1 MRKTP
6 KRKTLSLLP
15 LILVAATLSLGG
27 GAASRAMAD
36 EDPDPVDLIN
46 FSFATWLGSGVYK
59 LKDRKV
65 GVLRMPFRYELR
77 PPEDGKL
84 GLRLLLPAT
93 VAYYDFDDPASNVS
107 MASFVPGLEVQI
119 PVNEYWTLKPFG
131 QVGVGMEADNRDTV
145 YIYGGGVGSLVSFP
159 WRKYV
164 ISVGNSVTLAEDSD
178 TGSGATS
185 GFSLISAGLDIR
197 RPLGFTLLDR
207 QLDGSV
213 YFIANRFFDRVN
225 FLETDGDDE
234 TIRNIYEVGI
244 TLGTAEPFS
253 IWKLSADRVGIDYR
267 FGSRGFEGIGVNLGF
282 PF

>member
-1 MRKTP
+1 MRMARAGSIVSLFT
-6 KRKTLSLLP
+6 TLLL
-15 LILVAATLSLGG
+15 AATVWLVG
-27 GAASRAMAD
+27 GAATRVMAD
-36 EDPDPVDLIN
+36 EDPEPVDLIN
-46 FSFATWLGSGVYK
+46 FSFATWLGSGIYR
-59 LKDRKV
+59 KDDRTMY
-65 GVLRMPFRYELR
+65 VLRMPLRYELR
-77 PPEDGKL
+77 PPEDGRL
-84 GLRLLLPAT
+84 GFRLLLPAT
-93 VAYYDFDDPASNVS
+93 VGYYDFDDPASNAT

-131 QVGVGMEADNRDTV
+131 HVGVGTEMESGDSV

-164 ISVGNSVTLAEDSD
+164 ISVGNSVTLAKDSD
-178 TGSGATS
+178 TGSGETS
-185 GFSLISAGLDIR
+185 GFSLISAGLDVR
-197 RPLGFTLLDR
+197 RPLGLTLLDR

-244 TLGTAEPFS
+244 TLGSAKPFS

-267 FGSRGFEGIGVNLGF
+267 FGSRGFEGIGLNLGF